1 MRKNA
6 IIMCCYVCV
15 AAAFGG
21 FFRWIQTLTAFE
33 ADTGLII
40 PGSIWSKLMA
50 LLCVVAVLGIL
61 AWVLKLRKQEY
72 YPARTCEV
80 VYRGT
85 TPLPPYIYT
94 VFALVMAVGGVILFV
109 TSKFRAYQTLIR
121 LLAFFAVL
129 SAGSFYY
136 VASSPY
142 KQREVGMQCLSAA
155 VLTLTGCFWMILSY
169 KINSTTPSVWR
180 YSIEILALAADTIAF
195 YYLAGYAFG
204 KPKPYRSMF
213 FAFTGAFFS
222 LVAMAVVRM
231 LGMQVILG
239 AVAAMLMYSGWMT
252 IASMRVGKPIKA
264 EPQTET
270 EE

>member
-33 ADTGLII
+33 EDTGLII

-50 LLCVVAVLGIL
+50 LLCVVAVAGIL
-61 AWVLKLRKQEY
+61 ALVLNLRKREY
-72 YPARTCEV
+72 YPARTCES

-94 VFALVMAVGGVILFV
+94 LFALVMAVGGVLLFI
-109 TSKFRAYQTLIR
+109 TSKYREYQTLMR
-121 LLAFFAVL
+121 LLAFFAIL
-129 SAGSFYY
+129 SAGSFFYL
-136 VASSPY
+136 ASSPY
-142 KQREVGMQCLSAA
+142 KQREGGMQCLCAA
-155 VLTLTGCFWMILSY
+155 VLTLTGCFWMILCY
-169 KINSTTPSVWR
+169 KMNSIVPSVWH

-195 YYLAGYAFG
+195 YYMAGYAFG

-213 FAFTGAFFS
+213 FTFTGSFFS
-222 LVAMAVVRM
+222 LVTMADDRM
-231 LGMQVILG
+231 LGMQIIM
-239 AVAAMLMYSGWMT
+239 AAMAGMLMYSGWMT
-252 IASMRVGKPIKA
+252 VATMRMEKPVRVKTD
-264 EPQTET
+264 E
-270 EE
+270 